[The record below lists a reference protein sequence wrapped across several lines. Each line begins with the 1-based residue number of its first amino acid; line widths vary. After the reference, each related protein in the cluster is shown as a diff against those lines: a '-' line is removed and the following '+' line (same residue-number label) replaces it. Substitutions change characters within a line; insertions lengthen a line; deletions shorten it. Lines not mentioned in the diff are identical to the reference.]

1 MTVIESL
8 ALGIPRSRH
17 GDDHGGGDLGTT
29 VRRGVDALTAALA
42 EGSVHHHRDDSD
54 VPAHRR
60 APDVETVRAWA
71 AGADLDEQ
79 RRVCSTCSRAA
90 WSA

>member
-8 ALGIPRSRH
+8 ALGIPRSRRAR
-17 GDDHGGGDLGTT
+17 DQRGDLGTT
-29 VRRGVDALTAALA
+29 VRRGVGALTAALV
-42 EGSVHHHRDDSD
+42 EGSVHHHRDDAD

-60 APDVETVRAWA
+60 APDLETVRAWA

-79 RRVCSTCSRAA
+79 RQVCSTCSRAA
-90 WSA
+90 WSR